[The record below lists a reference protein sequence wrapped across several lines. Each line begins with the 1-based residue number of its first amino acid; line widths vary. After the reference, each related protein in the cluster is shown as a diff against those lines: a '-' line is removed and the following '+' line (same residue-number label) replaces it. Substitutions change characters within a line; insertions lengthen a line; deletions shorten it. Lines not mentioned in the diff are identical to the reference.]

1 MAHPNP
7 ADEPAGAHAPDVF
20 GPLPEGERSLWR
32 GRSAVAEYAF
42 DQAASLPRW
51 TLPETTEVLVTNH
64 RIVYAHTSDDFEVRS
79 SEMSWVFPQHIRVQP
94 ARTEDGRTA
103 AVAQLQLVC
112 GGSDG
117 SFPALVFAGGDLT
130 ETSDADKLANV
141 VRHAIARYRVDNAG
155 KLGIS
160 VEDARELVKNLIG
173 PEFAGT
179 DGGEGQTVSLLGA
192 LAVPRQAQA
201 DPGPVSAPPSSDA
214 ASALDG
220 PPVHGASSALDA
232 PPVLEGEIL
241 DPLPDSAVGTAAV
254 RAPYSA
260 AVQARALRD
269 AAGEVATYDAHPD
282 LAARAANV
290 AARLADLVDAHDD
303 DGLAEPEDRGP
314 ELTARAERVRRATAR
329 FNANSARGKATV
341 RRPDRE
347 PDPTRPHGI

>member
-1 MAHPNP
+1 MAYPTA

-64 RIVYAHTSDDFEVRS
+64 RIVYAHTSDDLEVRS

-141 VRHAIARYRVDNAG
+141 VRHAIARYRVDNAS

-201 DPGPVSAPPSSDA
+201 AESEEPEPGPVS
-214 ASALDG
+214 
-220 PPVHGASSALDA
+220 A

-241 DPLPDSAVGTAAV
+241 DPLPDAAVGTAAV
-254 RAPYSA
+254 RAPYSSA
-260 AVQARALRD
+260 AQQARALRD
-269 AAGEVATYDAHPD
+269 AAGEVATYDSHPD

-303 DGLAEPEDRGP
+303 DLDEPGDQGP

-329 FNANSARGKATV
+329 FAANSARGKATV

-347 PDPTRPHGI
+347 PDPRPHGI